1 MSAAERMRAYRRR
14 LRERGEKIRSVRS
27 VDPIV
32 KAVRFSS
39 ESLLTPAEQDVIR
52 RFCAGLRRL
61 PSLPAEVAV
70 FGSRVKGDSTIGSA
84 LDVAVLLECPRAPR
98 VEQMLYSL
106 AHQAQAPYVHGPIGI
121 CLKPVAIFQED
132 RRRGFFGAIR
142 NCMEPV
148 WTRPR

>member
-1 MSAAERMRAYRRR
+1 MRAYRRR

-32 KAVRFSS
+32 KAVWFSS

-61 PSLPAEVAV
+61 PLLPEKVAV
-70 FGSRVKGDSTIGSA
+70 FGSRVRGDSTIGSD
-84 LDVAVLLECPRAPR
+84 LDVAVLLECPRARR

-106 AHQAQAPYVHGPIGI
+106 AHQAQAPYVDGLVGI
-121 CLKPVAIFQED
+121 RLKPVAVFQED
-132 RRRGFFGAIR
+132 RRRGFFSGIQDR
-142 NCMEPV
+142 MEPV